1 MKLLTLDIG
10 GTEIKSALFDADGR
24 MLRTDT
30 HPSDGRAGAQ
40 ALLRAVYAVAEQYG
54 DYGGVGVACTGQVD
68 AAGGRIVYANRNVEG
83 FTGTELGPLLEKRLG
98 VPVTVDNDAN
108 AAALGEGAYGA
119 ARGTRDYLCVTYGTG
134 VGGAIVIGG
143 GVYGGQSGVAGEIG
157 HMLTHPG
164 GRRCACGQRGC
175 YEQYAS
181 VTALMRRVHRLYP
194 EIRDG
199 RALFGVLN
207 DRPSLREAVDAW
219 IEEVAY
225 GLVTLTHVFNPSLFV
240 LCGGI
245 MTQPYVLDRLEKTYA
260 PQIMESYRPVQLRKA
275 ELGNLAGEYG
285 AFRRILEKVGGQGE
299 TAE

>member
-1 MKLLTLDIG
+1 
-10 GTEIKSALFDADGR
+10 
-24 MLRTDT
+24 
-30 HPSDGRAGAQ
+30 
-40 ALLRAVYAVAEQYG
+40 VAEQYG

-119 ARGTRDYLCVTYGTG
+119 ARGTQDFLCVTYGTG
-134 VGGAIVIGG
+134 VGGAIVMGG
-143 GVYGGQSGVAGEIG
+143 KVYGGQSGVAGEIG
-157 HMLTHPG
+157 HILTHPG

-181 VTALMRRVHRLYP
+181 VTALMRRAAPALP

-219 IEEVAY
+219 IEEVRLRAGY
-225 GLVTLTHVFNPSLFV
+225 AHALLTFPVRAVRRHHDP
-240 LCGGI
+240 
-245 MTQPYVLDRLEKTYA
+245 PYVLDRLEKTYA

-275 ELGNLAGEYG
+275 ELVIGGEYG
-285 AFRRILEKVGGQGE
+285 AFRGSRKGRRAGRNGGVKGL
-299 TAE
+299 AEARWPTRAKPHATT